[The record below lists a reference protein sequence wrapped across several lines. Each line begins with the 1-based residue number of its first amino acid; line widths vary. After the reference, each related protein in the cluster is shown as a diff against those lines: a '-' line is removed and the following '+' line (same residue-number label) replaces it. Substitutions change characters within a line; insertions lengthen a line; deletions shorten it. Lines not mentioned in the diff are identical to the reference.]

1 MPAVT
6 GFCRYF
12 RVTRLAQAHK
22 IALLM
27 RSALWQRN
35 NVVNLLCRG
44 QSAIPFT
51 NLTQWMLCYVSVT
64 DSFPR
69 SSVPFL
75 HFRQSVI
82 FFVAFILL
90 LLMFLAEPSVCQF
103 RTARIGTRS
112 FRFLRHLYSPR
123 LGHNK
128 SPASFTLQGLV
139 RLFFFYILHY
149 TICWNY
155 HQLSFLSI
163 YYHLSE
169 FL

>member
-1 MPAVT
+1 M
-6 GFCRYF
+6 
-12 RVTRLAQAHK
+12 
-22 IALLM
+22 
-27 RSALWQRN
+27 
-35 NVVNLLCRG
+35 VNLLSRS
-44 QSAIPFT
+44 QLAVLFT
-51 NLTQWMLCYVSVT
+51 DFAQWVLCYVSVT
-64 DSFPR
+64 YSFPR
-69 SSVPFL
+69 SSVSFL
-75 HFRQSVI
+75 HLGRTVI

-123 LGHNK
+123 LGYNK